1 MALPQTVRVKIS
13 SEAAGA
19 ITLTAVVAQELP
31 VRELVEHVLGLAG
44 KDEARIREI
53 LLRGTLVAGASRF
66 RWAGWEAGAEDL
78 RALLATFPEP
88 NPRLPFDPAR
98 CFRAVLRGGR
108 RAIEIPR
115 EAAARKGLFRRATFW
130 DVLMEIA
137 VAEGTVYSGYSYRE
151 RADLYAR
158 DFSAS
163 EVARLRAASEALR
176 YSTIRQQIEVAG
188 FRTAELYATRVG

>member
-1 MALPQTVRVKIS
+1 MALPPTVRVKIS
-13 SEAAGA
+13 SEAAEA
-19 ITLTAVVAQELP
+19 ITLTPVVVQDLP
-31 VRELVEHVLGLAG
+31 VRELIEHMLGVAG

-78 RALLATFPEP
+78 RALLTTFPDP
-88 NPRLPFDPAR
+88 DPSLPFDPAR

-130 DVLMEIA
+130 DTLMEIA
-137 VAEGTVYSGYSYRE
+137 GGGGAVYSGYSYRS
-151 RADLYAR
+151 RADLYMR
-158 DFSAS
+158 DFSAT
-163 EVARLRAASEALR
+163 EVESLRAANQALR
-176 YSTIRQQIEVAG
+176 YSTLRGQIEVMG
-188 FRTAELYATRVG
+188 FGMAELYAIR

>member
-31 VRELVEHVLGLAG
+31 VRELVEHMLGVAG
-44 KDEARIREI
+44 KDEPRIREI

-66 RWAGWEAGAEDL
+66 RWAGWEAGPEDL
-78 RALLATFPEP
+78 RALLATFPDP
-88 NPRLPFDPAR
+88 DPSLPFDPAR

-115 EAAARKGLFRRATFW
+115 DAAARTGLFRRAAFW
-130 DVLMEIA
+130 DMLMEIA
-137 VAEGTVYSGYSYRE
+137 VSGGAVYSGYSYRD
-151 RADLYAR
+151 RADLYVRNFA
-158 DFSAS
+158 AN
-163 EVARLRAASEALR
+163 EVERLRAASQALR
-176 YSTIRQQIEVAG
+176 YSTLRDQIEVTAFG
-188 FRTAELYATRVG
+188 MAELYAIR